1 MSIKA
6 ENLTYTYP
14 APAGYTR
21 QAVQEISFQIDAG
34 EIVGIIGRAGA
45 GKTTL
50 LKLLNGLLKPDTGKM
65 IIDEIDSSVCK
76 KNSQMLIKKVGLV
89 WQFPEQQLFETSVY
103 KELAFGLKSQ
113 GLDSAEEKK
122 RIKEALG
129 QVGLDYE
136 QFHDRQPATLSSGEK
151 RRLSI
156 ACFLALKPRYLLLDE
171 ALAGLDA
178 SGIDRLIELLSRL
191 NHQDG
196 VGIIITGHN
205 LGQLSQFCKRVMLLE
220 EGKLLMDT
228 ATADLAHYYQPL
240 KERGF
245 TLPVHQEVLYH
256 LKTRGWDINTRVNDA
271 EEAVQSIV
279 SSLNRGEL

>member
-1 MSIKA
+1 MPIKA
-6 ENLTYTYP
+6 ENVTYTYQ
-14 APAGYTR
+14 AHEGYARPTL
-21 QAVQEISFQIDAG
+21 QEISFQIDDG

-50 LKLLNGLLKPDTGKM
+50 LKLLNGLLKPDAGK
-65 IIDEIDSSVCK
+65 IIVDEIESSAWK
-76 KNSQMLIKKVGLV
+76 KNIQRLIKKVGLV

-113 GLDSAEEKK
+113 RLDLGEEKK

-178 SGIDRLIELLSRL
+178 SGINLLMELLSRL
-191 NHQDG
+191 NRQEG
-196 VGIIITGHN
+196 MGIIITGHN
-205 LGQLSQFCKRVMLLE
+205 LGQLSMVCKRVMLLE
-220 EGKLLMDT
+220 EGKLLIDT
-228 ATADLAHYYQPL
+228 PTAALAAYYRQL
-240 KERGF
+240 EERGF

-271 EEAVQSIV
+271 KEAVQRIV
-279 SSLNRGEL
+279 NSL